1 MQLYYVL
8 ETRCL
13 ALPKGFA
20 LRKLAKLKLHF
31 KMKRA
36 EQHISKLCYC
46 CNVER
51 VLQQVY
57 IHSSRMMAHLISF
70 QMHGTTSSWQQT
82 GNYVIFWRC
91 LKTSVQFWDRWRMGQ
106 LIWSLA
112 WHQAQASMRFSLF
125 YVKYLSF

>member
-1 MQLYYVL
+1 MFSSILVIPTTTYSYMQLYYVL

-46 CNVER
+46 CYVER
-51 VLQQVY
+51 EYIVLEYDGTFNLFSNAWNNFKLATNRKLCHFLEMSENFSSILRQVEN
-57 IHSSRMMAHLISF
+57 
-70 QMHGTTSSWQQT
+70 GTTHLVFGLTSS
-82 GNYVIFWRC
+82 
-91 LKTSVQFWDRWRMGQ
+91 S
-106 LIWSLA
+106 
-112 WHQAQASMRFSLF
+112 
-125 YVKYLSF
+125 SF